1 MNKWY
6 SCIVF
11 CAAIFYLFWTIFSC
25 GMGSDNVKKFGGEY
39 ETVVEQIK
47 MEMLIQ

>member
-6 SCIVF
+6 SCIVL
-11 CAAIFYLFWTIFSC
+11 CAAIFHLFVIILSC
-25 GMGSDNVKKFGGEY
+25 DLGSDNRKRLGGEY
-39 ETVVEQIK
+39 KKTYEQIK

>member
-6 SCIVF
+6 SCIVL
-11 CAAIFYLFWTIFSC
+11 CAAIFYLFGTIFSC
-25 GMGSDNVKKFGGEY
+25 DLGSDNRKRLGAEY
-39 ETVVEQIK
+39 EKTYEQIK